1 MHLNYLLLVF
11 ATTLV
16 TNITAT
22 LASTSTNI
30 DQISLAKGDLILEG
44 LKDSSLK
51 RSLRV
56 HDTED
61 ASDDD
66 VDEEERGWI
75 DKLKFKWWFNN
86 GMTPKKLFKQLGL
99 EGLGQ
104 AVRDHKDYAEYL
116 AFSKYWNKHH

>member
-1 MHLNYLLLVF
+1 M
-11 ATTLV
+11 
-16 TNITAT
+16 
-22 LASTSTNI
+22 
-30 DQISLAKGDLILEG
+30 SLAKGDLIVEG

-66 VDEEERGWI
+66 IDDEERGLL
-75 DKLKFKWWFNN
+75 DKLKFKAWFKS
-86 GMTPKKLFKQLGL
+86 GMNPKKLYKKLGL

-104 AVRDHKDYAEYL
+104 D
-116 AFSKYWNKHH
+116 